1 MDRRKLVMAGV
12 VTGSITLGGLVG
24 AAVFAPGVGL
34 AASDTE
40 TGQEVV
46 AVCAGVLGADVIST
60 AAESIGIEPS
70 ALVQALRDGQTIAE
84 VAQGN
89 GVEASTVVDAI
100 VAAGQ
105 TRLDQALQDGLLTQD
120 EADERSA
127 DLEGHATDLVNGD
140 LPMPFP
146 GRAPLFGRP
155 GLWGFADGPIAA
167 AANAI
172 GIEAVDLVAELR
184 DGTTI
189 AAVAEAHDVEV
200 SSVVDAVV
208 AALRGRLDAAV
219 ENGWITQEQADEGAG
234 DLEEHATALVNGDLL
249 PFPFAGP
256 FGDAR
261 MPFPPPSSGPDDTSS
276 STAVVSRD

>member
-1 MDRRKLVMAGV
+1 MDRRTLVMAGV

-105 TRLDQALQDGLLTQD
+105 ARLDQAVQDGLLTRD

-127 DLEGHATDLVNGD
+127 DLVGHATDLVNGD
-140 LPMPFP
+140 LPLPFR
-146 GRAPLFGRP
+146 GRAPLVGHP

-172 GIEAVDLVAELR
+172 GIDAVDLVAELR

-189 AAVAEAHDVEV
+189 AAVAEANDVEV

-219 ENGWITQEQADEGAG
+219 ENGWITQEQADERAA
-234 DLEEHATALVNGDLL
+234 DLE
-249 PFPFAGP
+249 
-256 FGDAR
+256 
-261 MPFPPPSSGPDDTSS
+261 
-276 STAVVSRD
+276 SRQRRW